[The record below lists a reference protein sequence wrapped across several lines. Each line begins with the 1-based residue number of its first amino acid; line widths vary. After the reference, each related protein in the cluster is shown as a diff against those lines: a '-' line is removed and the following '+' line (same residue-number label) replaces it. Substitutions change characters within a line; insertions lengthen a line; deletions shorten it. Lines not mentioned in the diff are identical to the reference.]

1 MTQPIAIDAKDLVD
15 GAALRS
21 IAALADP
28 VGVLSVYTT
37 ANPREGS
44 TTRPAWQVRIAND
57 FVALERRLRKDDDTS
72 RADLLALRLADV
84 DRELRALVDAST
96 PGQGRALFLAL
107 DAGTITTV
115 AVQVPLGDH
124 VDLGRRAHVR
134 PLLAALCAFPP
145 AGVAAVS
152 GHGVHLVDIRLG
164 YACDVGSDD
173 YEPADSGR
181 HEHTGPAAANPALAQ
196 HGTAQHDLYARREA
210 DRLARFLRAAGGRV
224 ADRAVELGWEYL
236 VVTGDPERTAA
247 FEAGLPHEPALPAVT
262 VAHRV
267 AGLSPAKVHA
277 VVAADLADLRHRC
290 ARDLARRARDL
301 ALGGGAGAYGL
312 ADSLTALAEGAVLN
326 LVLDASGE
334 WAGRVGP
341 DGRLY
346 PDLVSVPGVAE
357 EALAVEPRLGERMVE
372 AALRH
377 GGRVT
382 LLDPADA
389 VDLRDAGGVAA
400 ILRW

>member
-1 MTQPIAIDAKDLVD
+1 MTTDAKDLVD

-37 ANPREGS
+37 ADPREGS
-44 TTRPAWQVRIAND
+44 TARPAWQVRIANEL
-57 FVALERRLRKDDDTS
+57 VALDRRLRKDGDAS

-96 PGQGRALFLAL
+96 PGQGRALFVALAGG
-107 DAGTITTV
+107 DMTTV

-124 VDLGRRAHVR
+124 VELGPSAYVR
-134 PLLAALCAFPP
+134 PLLAALRTHPP

-164 YACDVGSDD
+164 HATDAGTDG
-173 YEPADSGR
+173 YEPADTGR
-181 HEHTGPAAANPALAQ
+181 RELTGPAAANPALAQ
-196 HGTAQHDLYARREA
+196 HSAAQHDLFARREA
-210 DRLARFLRAAGGRV
+210 DRLARFLRGAAGRV
-224 ADRAVELGWEYL
+224 AAKAAELGWEYL

-247 FEAGLPHEPALPAVT
+247 FVAGLPHEPALPTVT

-267 AGLSPAKVHA
+267 AGLPAAKIHA
-277 VVAADLADLRHRC
+277 AVAADLADLRHRRATDLVRQ
-290 ARDLARRARDL
+290 ARDR

-312 ADSLTALAEGAVLN
+312 ADTLTALAEGAVLN
-326 LVLDASGE
+326 LLLDASGE
-334 WAGRVGP
+334 WVGRAGP

-346 PDLVSVPGVAE
+346 PDLVSVPGVG
-357 EALAVEPRLGERMVE
+357 EAALTVEPHLGERMVE
-372 AALRH
+372 AALRQ

-389 VDLRDAGGVAA
+389 LDLRDAGGVAA